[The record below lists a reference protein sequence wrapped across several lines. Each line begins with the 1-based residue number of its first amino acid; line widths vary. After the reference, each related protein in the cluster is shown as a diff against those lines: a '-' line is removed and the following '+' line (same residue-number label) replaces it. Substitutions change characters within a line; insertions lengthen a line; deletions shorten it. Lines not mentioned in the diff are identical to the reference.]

1 LKELPNVFGTE
12 VTDVELIDLLVGLVG
27 DEWHE
32 QSQCIAV
39 TALRIPR
46 KITLAHEVFEEKAP
60 YPWTQF

>member
-1 LKELPNVFGTE
+1 LKELPNVFSTE

-39 TALRIPR
+39 ATLRISR
-46 KITLAHEVFEEKAP
+46 KVTLAHEVFEEKAP